1 MQRNFSGP
9 SRRKSCGALAQF
21 LPVKCP
27 PPAIFPVLLEATRS
41 VRGGSIRREYLN
53 AEIMSKPH
61 HPHDLHLDGNT
72 GGRMI

>member
-9 SRRKSCGALAQF
+9 SRRKSCGALAPF
-21 LPVKCP
+21 LPIQCP

-41 VRGGSIRREYLN
+41 LRGGSTRREYLN
-53 AEIMSKPH
+53 AEIMSKPLP
-61 HPHDLHLDGNT
+61 PHDLRLNGKT